1 MARRKRLKREAPPRS
16 APIRNSVTGALRDST
31 SSSIPL
37 ALSDAVDQSLKAAER
52 LTATADA
59 TMKGAVE
66 RGVDTAY
73 MVIEE
78 YMRRGQEAASRF
90 RQRNGGGRSDM
101 NDDQQRFGPFG
112 NASGPMG
119 PIIAPWV
126 QAMRMWTDA
135 MATFAAGGGP
145 TVELM
150 NRFLA
155 GFAVARPKI
164 SVEVSSEYPT
174 EVIVALDPGAELTKL
189 TAEPLVH
196 AEDKNAPP
204 LAATVIDCASD
215 IVRIRLTVPNDQ
227 PAGQYRGAIKDP
239 AGIKRGELVAQVK
252 GSPKATPR
260 ARRRRSK

>member
-1 MARRKRLKREAPPRS
+1 MARRKRLAREAPRRT
-16 APIRNSVTGALRDST
+16 APIRNSVIGAPSDAAL
-31 SSSIPL
+31 SSVPL
-37 ALSDAVDQSLKAAER
+37 TLSDAVNQSLKAAER

-59 TMKGAVE
+59 TVKGAVE

-119 PIIAPWV
+119 PIFAPWM

-145 TVELM
+145 TVDLM

-164 SVEVSSEYPT
+164 SVEVSSQYPT

-189 TAEPLVH
+189 TAEPLVNGD
-196 AEDKNAPP
+196 DKNAPP
-204 LAATVIDCASD
+204 LAGTVMECATDV
-215 IVRIRLTVPNDQ
+215 VRVRLTVPNDQ

-239 AGIKRGELVAQVK
+239 LGIKRGELVAHVK
-252 GSPKATPR
+252 GSPTAKPR
-260 ARRRRSK
+260 ARRRRGK